1 MGCGLLIIQ
10 YLELGSSSEA
20 ESDDQESDDDDDE
33 SSDDGAEDDEATL
46 LTPAVDSQILK
57 TIAAIRTKDA
67 RVYDSDQKFFT
78 DDQFEEAQKKL
89 QQKEREAQR
98 KKYTLRDYEDEVN
111 VEYGGVIPE
120 DNDESAESSTKIK
133 THQEE
138 QDELKNAFKMAA
150 GIAEDDDNEDGFL
163 QKREKTEDEIK
174 AEEEEYRNFLLAN
187 ISVSKN
193 DKMNDV
199 WNGWSNGMI
208 EW

>member
-1 MGCGLLIIQ
+1 M
-10 YLELGSSSEA
+10 
-20 ESDDQESDDDDDE
+20 
-33 SSDDGAEDDEATL
+33 

-111 VEYGGVIPE
+111 VKYGGIVPE
-120 DNDESAESSTKIK
+120 EDHDESTESTTKVK

-138 QDELKNAFKMAA
+138 QEELKNAFKMAA
-150 GIAEDDDNEDGFL
+150 GDEDEDDDNEDGFL
-163 QKREKTEDEIK
+163 QKRPKTEEEIK

-187 ISVSKN
+187 ISVSVN
-193 DKMNDV
+193 VMIYEDE
-199 WNGWSNGMI
+199 WSNDDHRMTRQLPKHLKNGLTSKKSPMSMRMMRF
-208 EW
+208 

>member
-1 MGCGLLIIQ
+1 MLLYTYMGCCLLIIR
-10 YLELGSSSEA
+10 YHEIGSSSEA
-20 ESDDQESDDDDDE
+20 DSDDQESDDDDE

-78 DDQFEEAQKKL
+78 DEQFEEAQKKL

-111 VEYGGVIPE
+111 VEYGGVVPE
-120 DNDESAESSTKIK
+120 DNDESTETSTKIK

-150 GIAEDDDNEDGFL
+150 GSDEDDDNEDGFL

-187 ISVSKN
+187 ISVSRDDN
-193 DKMNDV
+193 VSDV
-199 WNGWSNGMI
+199 
-208 EW
+208 